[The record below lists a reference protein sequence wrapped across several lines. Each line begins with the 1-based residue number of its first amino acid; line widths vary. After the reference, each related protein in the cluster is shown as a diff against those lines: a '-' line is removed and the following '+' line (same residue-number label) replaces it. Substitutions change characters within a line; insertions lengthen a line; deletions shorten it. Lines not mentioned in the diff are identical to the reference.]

1 MKRFQIHGGL
11 FVAHLFV
18 RLFAALHYMVG
29 RILNRVS
36 QKARKRE
43 SRRRGNRV
51 IVQLGEPERLKARK
65 PENPKQGVQQLPK
78 PHT

>member
-18 RLFAALHYMVG
+18 RLFEALRYMVD

-51 IVQLGEPERLKARK
+51 IVELGEPERLRARK
-65 PENPKQGVQQLPK
+65 RENPKQGFATASKL
-78 PHT
+78 HT